1 VTVTHGTNCLVASQQ
16 NALMEAVGKVM
27 SSVGRRKMAPE
38 LWDGMTGNRIVKA
51 ILSDKHI

>member
-1 VTVTHGTNCLVASQQ
+1 
-16 NALMEAVGKVM
+16 MEAVGKVM